1 MDTIKCMNAF
11 VAVASQH
18 SFTKGANQLGVTTKL
33 ASKYVQQLEQHLGA
47 QLFNRTTRS
56 VTLTDIGR
64 AYVERC
70 APLLD
75 QFDELEGLVQAR
87 QSKLAGPIRITAPT
101 GFGGKELVEA
111 IKSFQLAHPEVDID
125 LFLSDQLVPIVD
137 GGFDLAIRFG
147 ELKDSSLIARKLL
160 NMRVVV
166 VASPDYL
173 EKYGEPKHPN
183 ALVTHNCLTR
193 SAMTDPEQWTFLI
206 NKQRESFRVSGNF
219 RANSPRAVAHM
230 AVSSMGIGRCPL
242 YTVQQHIENGDLKVL
257 FQENEASSIG
267 LHAVYPPNRH
277 LTARIRAFIDHLVE
291 SYSESYSEN
300 YSESCSES

>member
-1 MDTIKCMNAF
+1 MNAF
-11 VAVASQH
+11 VAVASQK
-18 SFTKGANQLGVTTKL
+18 SFTKGANQLGISTKL
-33 ASKYVQQLEQHLGA
+33 TSKYVQQLEERLGA

-70 APLLD
+70 IPLLD
-75 QFDELEGLVQAR
+75 QFDELEGLVHTK

-111 IKSFQLAHPEVDID
+111 VKIFQLAHPEVSID
-125 LFLSDQLVPIVD
+125 LFLSDQLVPIID

-166 VASPDYL
+166 VASPEYI
-173 EKYGEPKHPN
+173 ERYGEPKHPK
-183 ALVTHNCLTR
+183 ALMTHNCLTR
-193 SAMTDPEQWTFLI
+193 SAMADPEQWSFLI
-206 NKQRESFRVSGNF
+206 NNQLETFKVSGNF

-230 AVSSMGIGRCPL
+230 AVSGMGIGRCPL
-242 YTVQQHIENGDLKVL
+242 YTVQQHIENGQLNVL
-257 FQENEASSIG
+257 FEENEASTIG

-277 LTARIRAFIDHLVE
+277 LTARIRAFIDHLADI
-291 SYSESYSEN
+291 YRKT
-300 YSESCSES
+300 